1 MNRDQRFVANPLAR
15 TIERELRPGEILIWI
30 GQPDPKRF
38 SREIVRACLFQ
49 LALMAIFIPV
59 SLFVISR
66 ISQAEKTVVPMLL
79 LVGGVIGY
87 FAIAAPWRYPQRILQ
102 TIYAITDKRALV
114 YQGFG
119 WSLLW
124 LQALPDLY
132 NTLCSFDARKIR
144 GRRRIQRYEGRTD
157 LIFGGE
163 GHNYFTGKGQI
174 RDWVQV
180 GFLGLTDVDE
190 VDALLE
196 KHFANADVE
205 TAFQSLR

>member
-1 MNRDQRFVANPLAR
+1 MNSDQRFVANPLAR

-30 GQPDPKRF
+30 GQPNPKRF
-38 SREIVRACLFQ
+38 SREVIRSCLFQ

-66 ISQAEKTVVPMLL
+66 ISRPRRRWFQCFYSWAASS
-79 LVGGVIGY
+79 Y
-87 FAIAAPWRYPQRILQ
+87 FAIGAPWRYPQRILQ

-144 GRRRIQRYEGRTD
+144 GQRRIQRYEGRTD

-163 GHNYFTGKGQI
+163 GHDHMTGRGQI

-180 GFLGLTDVDE
+180 GFLGLADIDDVDL
-190 VDALLE
+190 LLE
-196 KHFANADVE
+196 NHFANVDVG
-205 TAFQSLR
+205 RP